1 MANLY
6 VIKPETE
13 KEILAVNDLLIK
25 MREEEYHKERVQFH
39 KNSISF
45 EIADAIGELGL
56 EEVKRIVREL
66 NKELRELKQPLNKAI
81 FARRA
86 NLR

>member
-6 VIKPETE
+6 VMKPENE

-25 MREEEYHKERVQFH
+25 MREEAARKERIQFY

-45 EIADAIGELGL
+45 EIATAIGELGL
-56 EEVKRIVREL
+56 EQTKRIVREL
-66 NKELRELKQPLNKAI
+66 NKELRDLK
-81 FARRA
+81 
-86 NLR
+86 

>member
-1 MANLY
+1 MAVLHL
-6 VIKPETE
+6 VKPETRE
-13 KEILAVNDLLIK
+13 EILAVNDLLLK
-25 MREEEYHKERVQFH
+25 MREENARKERIQFH

-45 EIADAIGELGL
+45 EIADSIGELGL
-56 EEVKRIVREL
+56 EETKRIVREL

>member
-6 VIKPETE
+6 AIRPETE

-25 MREEEYHKERVQFH
+25 MREDEARKEKIQFH

-45 EIADAIGELGL
+45 EIAAAIGELGL
-56 EEVKRIVREL
+56 EETKRIERAL
-66 NKELRELKQPLNKAI
+66 NKELRDLK
-81 FARRA
+81 
-86 NLR
+86 